1 MKIIFLVLVALL
13 STLVSAKSVEEL
25 AKEAY
30 IASINTL
37 LIFTSQEGLNSGLY
51 RFTNV
56 GVDMEVYHLPF
67 TYHLKSDSSIN
78 YFIVG
83 NVGYSRVFIS
93 KETDIASDVR
103 LNYENHLRTYTA
115 GLGGGARYKFSSD
128 LSAMAGLELI
138 YSKSGASVKKPDD
151 SIGDAIE
158 DFFSQNYNDNLS
170 YEFFANIEY
179 RPTINE
185 YKPYAILTYKMY
197 ETKSTFTFDSLTK
210 FSSESSVT
218 TLSLGCETP
227 KLLEF
232 DANSITLEGYYNA
245 NYLSGTVKDVVGFD
259 TYSSLGGVV
268 YYNTPD
274 KPWWASHFFFE
285 ASTVSSSGLEGYNI
299 GVGFTLDF

>member
-1 MKIIFLVLVALL
+1 MRKII
-13 STLVSAKSVEEL
+13 TK
-25 AKEAY
+25 
-30 IASINTL
+30 L
-37 LIFTSQEGLNSGLY
+37 LIFILGTLSIIFSQNDGVLLTIDNVDGDNQTLDIFYSSLEDIAGFQFDVEGVTLTSASGGDAEENGLSISFTSTVLGFSFTGATIDPGEGVLVVLEVTGDGDACLSGL
-51 RFTNV
+51 V
-56 GVDMEVYHLPF
+56 I
-67 TYHLKSDSSIN
+67 SDSN
-78 YFIVG
+78 
-83 NVGYSRVFIS
+83 
-93 KETDIASDVR
+93 
-103 LNYENHLRTYTA
+103 
-115 GLGGGARYKFSSD
+115 
-128 LSAMAGLELI
+128 
-138 YSKSGASVKKPDD
+138 
-151 SIGDAIE
+151 GDAIE

-227 KLLEF
+227 KLFEF

-274 KPWWASHFFFE
+274 KPWWASRFFFE